1 MPNVLPRIISPI
13 LRCSLSC
20 ALSVWTCSAA
30 FSQDQVPL
38 SEVVEDVRGGTAF
51 QFRIHPSSLI
61 YAFHLIGDPA
71 SNTIVRIEVSRQN
84 DPAIIQTLEA
94 GMGEQPYRGADYFQV
109 EDINFD
115 GYLDIKLLAWW
126 GATGNKGYRYW
137 LFDKETDH
145 FVYDE
150 AFSELC
156 NPIPHPETKTITTS
170 SVGGMAG
177 RIHTFAAFQVMDGK
191 PTVIWEE
198 HQGWIEDG
206 KYFLKVIT
214 ERNNGELE
222 VVSKEI
228 VRDAFWE

>member
-1 MPNVLPRIISPI
+1 MRSVAPFPL
-13 LRCSLSC
+13 SLLAIC
-20 ALSVWTCSAA
+20 ALSSWTCSAA
-30 FSQDQVPL
+30 FSQDSSQFC
-38 SEVVEDVRGGTAF
+38 EVVEDVREGGTF
-51 QFRIHPSSLI
+51 RFRIHPSLPI

-71 SNTIVRIEVSRQN
+71 SNTLVRIEVSRQN
-84 DPAIIQTLEA
+84 DPTIIQTLEA
-94 GMGEQPYRGADYFQV
+94 GMGEPPHRGADYFQA

-115 GYLDIKLLAWW
+115 GYLDIKLLVWW

-177 RIHTFAAFQVMDGK
+177 RVHIFAAFQVMDGK
-191 PTVIWEE
+191 STVTWEE
-198 HQGWIEDG
+198 HQDWTEDG
-206 KYFLKVIT
+206 KCFLKVIK
-214 ERNNGELE
+214 ERSNGKLE